1 MNAAHL
7 HIILVHLP
15 IVLVPTATF
24 VLLFGLIKKQGS
36 VTHVALSLFVAASL
50 FAIPAF
56 LIGEDAEEMI
66 EHLPGIS
73 EDTIE
78 EHAEAADTAF
88 WLTLVVGGTAMCGLV
103 LRKRVPQLTQATL
116 KVLAVAGA
124 LTSASLAHT
133 AYEGGKIRHPE
144 AYDSATTNERAEEHE

>member
-15 IVLVPTATF
+15 IVLVPTATI
-24 VLLFGLIKKQGS
+24 VLIFALLKKQGS
-36 VTHVALSLFVAASL
+36 VTNVALSLFVAASL

-56 LIGEDAEEMI
+56 LMGEDAEKMI

-73 EDTIE
+73 EDTIA

-88 WLTLVVGGTAMCGLV
+88 WLSLAVGGAAMCGLV
-103 LRKRVPQLTQATL
+103 LRKRFPHLIQTAL
-116 KVLAVAGA
+116 KVLVVAGA
-124 LTSASLAHT
+124 LTSGSLAYT

-144 AYDSATTNERAEEHE
+144 AYDSSTTAKEHE